1 MALAM
6 IGAHEHEIQESTYL
20 ASEHESRISAE
31 DVIGDPVP
39 PDPVPAGAVLLP
51 GNGGAEEVD
60 GGELDEGMPVPG
72 GGVLDGIPVPNNVE
86 LLAAG

>member
-1 MALAM
+1 MVMTLAM
-6 IGAHEHEIQESTYL
+6 IRAHEHENREFTYL

-39 PDPVPAGAVLLP
+39 AGAVLLP

-60 GGELDEGMPVPG
+60 RGELDGGMPVPG
-72 GGVLDGIPVPNNVE
+72 GGVLDGIPVPSTAE